1 MVPLNPTITHAGLAL
16 ILSASGAGSQLAL
29 THVAFGSA
37 KYDPDGKELALVN
50 EVARYPIG
58 AGGKASPTSIQVG
71 VTMTN
76 QDALGRVIGDQ
87 WIGEIGFYS
96 GPTLFAV
103 WSRSDK
109 FLFHKSTE
117 YEVPLAY
124 TLDVS
129 ILPADRVTVTVS
141 LGSAAMQEMLFQHE
155 RQADPH
161 PQYVTAERLAKAGV
175 NKWAENFF
183 NYAN

>member
-16 ILSASGAGSQLAL
+16 IPNAPGAGFQLAL
-29 THVAFGSA
+29 THIAFGSA
-37 KYDPDGKELALVN
+37 KYDPSGDEVALVS

-58 AGGKASPTSIQVG
+58 AGGKASATSIQVG

-87 WIGEIGFYS
+87 WIGEIGFYAGS
-96 GPTLFAV
+96 TLFAV
-103 WSRSDK
+103 WSRSEK
-109 FLFHKSTE
+109 FLFHKSAE

-129 ILPADRVTVTVS
+129 VMPKDMVTVMVD

-161 PQYVTAERLAKAGV
+161 PQYVTAERLAQDGV
-175 NKWAENFF
+175 NKWAEEFF